1 MGHTKRLFIITI
13 IMSLAS
19 LNVTANQGGAQTSAA
34 TAQTSLGR
42 IEPEGGTWK
51 TWVLASGSQLR
62 LPPPPD
68 TEASR
73 AEIDE
78 LQALASHRDA
88 AARDRITFWNAGAPS
103 YRWVDV
109 ALERTLNGPVRG
121 LNASRYVA
129 LVNVAMYDATVA
141 AWDSKYAYNRPR
153 PREFDPTLS
162 AVLPNPRSPSYP
174 SDYAAT
180 AGAASAVLAYLF
192 PDDAK
197 LFTDRAEEAARSRI
211 LAGVEYP
218 SDMRAGLELGRTVA
232 ARVIERARTD
242 GFDTSWTGTVPTG
255 SGFWNGTNP
264 MFPLAGTWKTWVLP
278 SANQFRP
285 GAPPAYDSPQ
295 KIAELAEL
303 KNFPHTF
310 DTNQKAFFAQTGDGI
325 FVFWYQSASQWM
337 FEDRLDDNAP
347 WAARAYALMSVA
359 HHDSM
364 VACWDA
370 KYTYWAIR
378 PFQLDTEVKTL
389 FPTPNHPSY
398 PAAHGCG
405 SGAIAAVMAYLFPR
419 EADSITAK
427 ADEMAWS
434 RLWAGIHYRS
444 DIEAGLALGR
454 SVAQVVIERAKSDGA
469 Q

>member
-1 MGHTKRLFIITI
+1 MNTRRGLLSILVL
-13 IMSLAS
+13 MSLALLTS
-19 LNVTANQGGAQTSAA
+19 ASNHLVAQTSSVP
-34 TAQTSLGR
+34 AQTSFGL
-42 IEPEGGTWK
+42 IEPEAGTWK
-51 TWVLASGSQLR
+51 TWVLASGSQFR

-68 TEASR
+68 SAATR

-78 LQALASHRDA
+78 LQALASQRDA

-103 YRWVDV
+103 YRWVEV
-109 ALERTLNGPVRG
+109 ALERILKGPVRG
-121 LNASRYVA
+121 LNASRHVA
-129 LVNVAMYDATVA
+129 LVNVAMYDATIA

-153 PREFDPTLS
+153 PSEFDPALS
-162 AVLPNPRSPSYP
+162 SALPNPRSPSYP

-197 LFTDRAEEAARSRI
+197 LFTDQAEEAARSRI

-218 SDMRAGLELGRTVA
+218 SDVRAGLELGRTVA
-232 ARVIERARTD
+232 ARVIERAKAD
-242 GFDTSWTGTVPTG
+242 GFDASWTGTVPTG

-264 MFPLAGTWKTWVLP
+264 MFPSAGTWKTWVLAP
-278 SANQFRP
+278 ANQFRP
-285 GAPPAYDSPQ
+285 GPPPAYDSPQ
-295 KIAELAEL
+295 KAAELAEL
-303 KNFPHTF
+303 KSFPRTF
-310 DTNQKAFFAQTGDGI
+310 ETNQKAFFAQTGDGI
-325 FVFWYQSASQWM
+325 FALWYHSASQWM

-370 KYTYWAIR
+370 KYAYWAIR
-378 PFQLDTEVKTL
+378 PFQLDPEVKTL

-419 EADSITAK
+419 RADFITAK

-454 SVAQVVIERAKSDGA
+454 SVAQVVIERAKGDGA
-469 Q
+469 P

>member
-1 MGHTKRLFIITI
+1 MGNKKGLFISITVLSLVFPI
-13 IMSLAS
+13 LAS
-19 LNVTANQGGAQTSAA
+19 HQTEAQTSSAKGQA
-34 TAQTSLGR
+34 NPSW
-42 IEPEGGTWK
+42 IEPEAGTWK
-51 TWVLASGSQLR
+51 TWVLASGSQFR

-68 TEASR
+68 SAATR
-73 AEIDE
+73 GEIDE
-78 LQALASHRDA
+78 LQALASQRDA
-88 AARDRITFWNAGAPS
+88 AARDRIIFWNAGAPS
-103 YRWVDV
+103 YRWVEV
-109 ALERTLNGPVRG
+109 ALGSILKGPVWG
-121 LNASRYVA
+121 LNASRHVA
-129 LVNVAMYDATVA
+129 LVNVAMYDATIA

-153 PREFDPTLS
+153 PSEFDPALS
-162 AVLPNPRSPSYP
+162 TVLPNPRSPSYP

-180 AGAASAVLAYLF
+180 AGAASAVLTYLF

-197 LFTDRAEEAARSRI
+197 LFTAQAEEAARSRI
-211 LAGVEYP
+211 LAGMEYP
-218 SDMRAGLELGRTVA
+218 SDVRAGLELGRTVA
-232 ARVIERARTD
+232 ARVIERAKTD

-264 MFPLAGTWKTWVLP
+264 MFPSAGTWKTWVLP
-278 SANQFRP
+278 SASQFRP
-285 GAPPAYDSPQ
+285 GPPPAYDSPQ
-295 KIAELAEL
+295 KMAELAEL
-303 KNFPHTF
+303 KNFPRTF
-310 DTNQKAFFAQTGDGI
+310 ETNQKAFFAQTGDGI
-325 FVFWYQSASQWM
+325 FTFWYRSASQWM

-370 KYTYWAIR
+370 KYAYWAIR
-378 PFQLDTEVKTL
+378 PFQLDPEVKTL

-419 EADSITAK
+419 QADFITAK
-427 ADEMAWS
+427 ADDMAWS
-434 RLWAGIHYRS
+434 RLWASIHYRS

-469 Q
+469 P